1 MRDVDDSC
9 FVRRYR
15 ISIQMKFMRGRTY
28 GIKVSYEL
36 RPPRA
41 HHPLLKRT
49 GEFPSSL
56 MEKNYAYHAILFAGE
71 IEIQFSS

>member
-1 MRDVDDSC
+1 MSDVDDSC
-9 FVRRYR
+9 YEAVSNKYSNEVHEREDV
-15 ISIQMKFMRGRTY
+15 

-56 MEKNYAYHAILFAGE
+56 MEKNYAYQAILFAGE